1 MRIYY
6 NTKANKII
14 ELFQNKTDHLNTVG
28 RFKEFELNDYTVDSV
43 SLYIASTE
51 IIIRLKEDKDKTNV
65 LIGHKHMTTDQNAIL
80 MSGAAIDG
88 YKGQIIE
95 FINQSLD
102 ATEVPESARLHA
114 KNIQSKSIQ
123 GIWKMILMLAAF
135 LIFIYF
141 LIQLV
146 FTS

>member
-1 MRIYY
+1 MRISY

-28 RFKEFELNDYTVDSV
+28 RFKEFELNDYTDNSV

-51 IIIRLKEDKDKTNV
+51 IIIKLKEEEEGKTNV
-65 LIGHKHMTTDQNAIL
+65 LIGHKHMSADENAIL
-80 MSGAAIDG
+80 MSGPIIDG
-88 YKGQIIE
+88 YKGQILE

-114 KNIQSKSIQ
+114 KNIQRKSIQ
-123 GIWKMILMLAAF
+123 GFWKVILMVAAF
-135 LIFIYF
+135 FIFLYF
-141 LIQLV
+141 LFVLFV
-146 FTS
+146 